1 MAQKTRKK
9 MFLGSCPIC
18 RKRLKEHGVRVIDKD
33 DDVALC
39 CVQCSFCRS
48 SFLFTVSSKREQE
61 TITAVGVLAD
71 IQEED
76 VNMVKKHS
84 TPVNSDDVLAIH
96 LYLESY
102 DKA

>member
-1 MAQKTRKK
+1 M
-9 MFLGSCPIC
+9 
-18 RKRLKEHGVRVIDKD
+18 IDKD
-33 DDVALC
+33 EDVALC
-39 CVQCSFCRS
+39 CVRCSFFLS

-61 TITAVGVLAD
+61 TITAVGVLTD

-76 VNMVKKHS
+76 VDMVKKHS
-84 TPVNSDDVLAIH
+84 APVNSDDVLAIH

>member
-1 MAQKTRKK
+1 MAHKTRKR

-18 RKRLKEHGVRVIDKD
+18 KKRLQERSVRVIDKD
-33 DDVALC
+33 EDVALC
-39 CVQCSFCRS
+39 CVRCSFCLS

-61 TITAVGVLAD
+61 TITAVGVLTD

-76 VNMVKKHS
+76 VDMVKKHS
-84 TPVNSDDVLAIH
+84 APVNSDDVLAIH